1 MIEPIAS
8 AAADAFDIRPDRWLE
23 NSFSSSHRRAH
34 IQRADL
40 GPISVMTFLA
50 ALLFRSRLS
59 R

>member
-23 NSFSSSHRRAH
+23 NDFSSSHRRAH

-40 GPISVMTFLA
+40 GPISVMTF
-50 ALLFRSRLS
+50 FS
-59 R
+59 

>member
-8 AAADAFDIRPDRWLE
+8 AAADALDIRPDRWLE

-40 GPISVMTFLA
+40 GPISVMTF
-50 ALLFRSRLS
+50 FS
-59 R
+59 